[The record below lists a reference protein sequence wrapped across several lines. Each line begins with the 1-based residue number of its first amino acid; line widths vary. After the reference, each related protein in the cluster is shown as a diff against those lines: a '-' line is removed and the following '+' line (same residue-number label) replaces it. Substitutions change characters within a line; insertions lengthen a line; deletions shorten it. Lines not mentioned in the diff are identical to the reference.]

1 MKVFVIIMK
10 NEKLIIYI
18 MVLGTFGVL
27 STEMGVV
34 GILPQ
39 IAQYFNVDITQ
50 AGLFVSLFALTIA
63 ICGIFMPLVFSKFDR
78 KKSFILV
85 LSVFTIFSTI
95 GAFVTDFHMALIC
108 RVIPAIFHPIYC
120 GLALTV
126 AAEIVAPE
134 KAQDAV
140 SKVIMGVSAGMIVG
154 VPITTFIATNLGYQ
168 FSMLWFALVT
178 FISLIATIIFFPSL
192 PGKKQSYGNQI
203 KVMTTG
209 IFIISI
215 LGVIFINGGMY
226 TSYSYISEFLN
237 SLTGIFGTELSMVLF
252 IYGVASII
260 GNWLGAKLLNSQ
272 TTKTVLTFPIIFS
285 IVMLTIFLFSSDKI
299 PVIILMIFWG
309 LLAGIGNDIAQYWMV
324 SAAPQA
330 PEFANGIFLSMG
342 NVGVTIGTT
351 IAGAVVA
358 GMGVQ
363 YVMIAA
369 ICVMIIDL
377 ILLAIRTYK
386 YPSEA

>member
-1 MKVFVIIMK
+1 MK
-10 NEKLIIYI
+10 NENLIIYI
-18 MVLGTFGVL
+18 MMLGTFGVL

-85 LSVFTIFSTI
+85 LAVFTVFSTI
-95 GAFVTDFHMALIC
+95 GAFVTDFNIALVC
-108 RVIPAIFHPIYC
+108 RIIPAVFHPIYC

-126 AAEIVAPE
+126 AAEIVEPE

-140 SKVIMGVSAGMIVG
+140 SKVIMGVSAGMIIG
-154 VPITTFIATNLGYQ
+154 VPITTFVATNFGYQ
-168 FSMLWFALVT
+168 FSMLWFSLVT
-178 FISLIATIIFFPSL
+178 LVALIATVIFFPSL
-192 PGKKQSYGNQI
+192 PGKEQSYGKQV
-203 KVMTTG
+203 KVATTG
-209 IFIISI
+209 VFIISV
-215 LGVIFINGGMY
+215 LGVIFLNGGMY

-237 SLTGIFGTELSMVLF
+237 SITSIFGTELSIVLF
-252 IYGVASII
+252 IYGVASIV
-260 GNWLGAKLLNSQ
+260 GNWLGAKLLNSR
-272 TTKTVLTFPIIFS
+272 TRSTVLIFPIAFS
-285 IVMLTIFLFSSDKI
+285 ILMIGMFAFGGMKI
-299 PVIILMIFWG
+299 PVIILMVFWG

-324 SAAPQA
+324 SAAPDA

-342 NVGVTIGTT
+342 NVGVTLGTT
-351 IAGAVVA
+351 VAGAVVA

-363 YVMIAA
+363 YVMLAA
-369 ICVMIIDL
+369 IVVMAVDL
-377 ILLAIRTYK
+377 ILLFTRTAK
-386 YPSEA
+386 YHIEG

>member
-1 MKVFVIIMK
+1 MKKENI
-10 NEKLIIYI
+10 IIYT
-18 MVLGTFGVL
+18 MMFGTFGVL

-78 KKSFILV
+78 KKSFMLV
-85 LSVFTIFSTI
+85 LAIFTLFSTI
-95 GAFVTDFHMALIC
+95 GAFVTDFNIALIC
-108 RVIPAIFHPIYC
+108 RIIPAIFHPIYC

-126 AAEIVAPE
+126 AAEIVEPE

-154 VPITTFIATNLGYQ
+154 VPITTFVASNFGYQ
-168 FSMLWFALVT
+168 YAMMWFSAVT
-178 FISLIATIIFFPSL
+178 FIALVATIIFFPKL
-192 PGKKQSYGNQI
+192 PGKEQSYGGQI
-203 KVMTTG
+203 SVAKTG

-215 LGVIFINGGMY
+215 LGVIFLNAGMY

-237 SLTGIFGTELSMVLF
+237 SITQIFGTELSIVLF
-252 IYGVASII
+252 IYGVASIV
-260 GNWLGAKLLNSQ
+260 GNWLGAKLLNRN
-272 TTKTVLTFPIIFS
+272 TNTTVLTFPIIFS
-285 IVMLTIFLFSSDKI
+285 IIMVGMFCFGSVKI
-299 PVIILMIFWG
+299 PTIILMALWG
-309 LLAGIGNDIAQYWMV
+309 LLAGIGNDISQYWMV
-324 SAAPQA
+324 SAAPEA

-351 IAGAVVA
+351 IAGAVVLS
-358 GMGVQ
+358 MGVK
-363 YVMIAA
+363 YVMLAA
-369 ICVMIIDL
+369 IAVLILDL
-377 ILLAIRTYK
+377 ILLYIRTKK
-386 YPSEA
+386 YAVRG

>member
-1 MKVFVIIMK
+1 MK
-10 NEKLIIYI
+10 NENIIIYI
-18 MVLGTFGVL
+18 MMLGTFGVL

-39 IAQYFNVDITQ
+39 IAEYFNVNITQ

-85 LSVFTIFSTI
+85 LAIFTIFSTI
-95 GAFVTDFHMALIC
+95 GAFVTDFNIALIC
-108 RVIPAIFHPIYC
+108 RIIPAIFHPIYC

-126 AAEIVAPE
+126 AAEIVEPE

-140 SKVIMGVSAGMIVG
+140 SKVIMGVSAGMIIG
-154 VPITTFIATNLGYQ
+154 VPITTFVATNFGYQ
-168 FSMLWFALVT
+168 YAMMWFSIVT
-178 FISLIATIIFFPSL
+178 LIALIATIIFFPSL
-192 PGKKQSYGNQI
+192 SGKEQSYGGQVSVA
-203 KVMTTG
+203 KTG
-209 IFIISI
+209 IFIIST
-215 LGVIFINGGMY
+215 LGVIFLNAGMY

-237 SLTGIFGTELSMVLF
+237 AITNIFGSELSIVLF
-252 IYGVASII
+252 IYGIASIA
-260 GNWLGAKLLNSQ
+260 GNWIGAKLLNSN
-272 TTKTVLTFPIIFS
+272 TNKTVLSFPIIFS
-285 IVMLTIFLFSSDKI
+285 ILLLGVFTFGSMQI
-299 PVIILMIFWG
+299 PTIILMALWG

-351 IAGAVVA
+351 IAGAVVLS
-358 GMGVQ
+358 MGVQ
-363 YVMIAA
+363 YVMLAA
-369 ICVMIIDL
+369 IAVLILDL
-377 ILLAIRTYK
+377 ILLFIRTNRYTT
-386 YPSEA
+386 EA